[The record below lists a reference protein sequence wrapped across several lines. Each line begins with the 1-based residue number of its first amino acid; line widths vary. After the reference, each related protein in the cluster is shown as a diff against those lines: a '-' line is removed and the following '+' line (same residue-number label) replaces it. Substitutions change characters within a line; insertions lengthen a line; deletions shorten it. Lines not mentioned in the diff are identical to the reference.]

1 MDLPL
6 QREMTFGIMG
16 GMSNPATVRKNVE
29 LADRLG
35 FHSIWVGDHIAFAQP
50 ILDPFMQLAQASALS
65 ERLTFGISV
74 YLLPL
79 RHPTPVAKQ
88 AASFDILSDGRFIFG
103 MGVGGEF
110 PAEFAACEVPVEER
124 GARLS
129 EGIEVLHKLWTGEKV
144 SHQGRFYNFP
154 KVRMLPKPVQPGGPP
169 IWLGGRSDAALRRA
183 GRQAEGWISYVVTP
197 DMYRDGLAKIARA
210 FEEARRTVSSF
221 GTAHLLFTRIDD
233 TYEAALEHATDHL
246 SKRYA
251 MDFRSPAKRYAAL
264 GTPSDVA
271 ERIGQFYDAGIRT
284 IILDCTG
291 PAADRDAQIERF
303 ATEVIPLLG
312 ARVAA

>member
-1 MDLPL
+1 MTLPL
-6 QREMTFGIMG
+6 ERDMKFGIMG
-16 GMSNPATVRKNVE
+16 GMSNAATVRRNVE

-65 ERLTFGISV
+65 SRLTFGISV
-74 YLLPL
+74 FLLPL

-88 AASFDILSDGRFIFG
+88 AASFDILSEGRFIFG
-103 MGVGGEF
+103 AGVGGEF
-110 PAEFAACEVPVEER
+110 PAEFAACEVSVKER
-124 GARLS
+124 GARLG
-129 EGIEVLHKLWTGEKV
+129 EGIEVLRKLWSGEKV

-154 KVRMLPKPVQPGGPP
+154 EVRMLPKPVQPGGPP
-169 IWLGGRSDAALRRA
+169 IWLGGRSEAALRRTGLLA
-183 GRQAEGWISYVVTP
+183 DGWISYVVTP
-197 DMYRDGLAKIARA
+197 DMYRDGLAKIAQA
-210 FEEARRTVSSF
+210 AEEAGRTMTRF

-233 TYEAALEHATDHL
+233 TYEAALEHAVDHL

-264 GTPSDVA
+264 GRPSDVA
-271 ERIGQFYDAGIRT
+271 ERIGQFYDAGIRHL
-284 IILDCTG
+284 ILDCVG

-312 ARVAA
+312 QRAAA